1 MYKEKNLLYIYII
14 KLCIKKRIYYIYI
27 IDSRKESIMYK
38 ENWLICHNIILSEMI
53 SSNVWVKL
61 YFCNLLPPP

>member
-1 MYKEKNLLYIYII
+1 MSKEKNLLYIYII
-14 KLCIKKRIYYIYI
+14 ELCIKKRIYYIYI

>member
-14 KLCIKKRIYYIYI
+14 ELCIKKRIYYIYI
-27 IDSRKESIMYK
+27 IDSIMYK